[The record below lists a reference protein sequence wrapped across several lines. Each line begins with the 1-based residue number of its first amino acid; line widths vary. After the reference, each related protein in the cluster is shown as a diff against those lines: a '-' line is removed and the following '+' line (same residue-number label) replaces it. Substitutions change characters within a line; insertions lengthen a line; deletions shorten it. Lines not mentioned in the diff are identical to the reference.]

1 MATVLEYISTTNSL
15 SVSGTSG
22 VVSVAGTGVN
32 NNFSVEQ
39 SFQAGI
45 AVSGSTTLAAVS
57 GTTGT
62 FTGAVSV
69 SGFSN
74 TGNTTLEAVSGT
86 TGNFTGAVTALAN
99 ASTTSGSLAGTTAGT
114 VDYSMP
120 DQGVAKKFVAFFNAY
135 ENDTTTNQ
143 TITFP
148 VAFVN
153 APAVG
158 INTTGLTVSG
168 TTTTELV
175 IAAPDATT
183 TYTGVLTFEGI

>member
-15 SVSGTSG
+15 SVSGTAG
-22 VVSVAGTGVN
+22 VVNVAGTGIN
-32 NNFSVEQ
+32 NDFSVEQ

-45 AVSGSTTLAAVS
+45 AVSGSTTLEAVS
-57 GTTGT
+57 GTTGN
-62 FTGAVSV
+62 FTGAVAV
-69 SGFSN
+69 SGFTN
-74 TGNTTLEAVSGT
+74 AGNTSVQAFSGT

-99 ASTTSGSLAGTTAGT
+99 AATTSGSLAGTTAGT

-135 ENDTTTNQ
+135 ENDTTTSQ
-143 TITFP
+143 TIPFP

-168 TTTTELV
+168 TTTTEVV
-175 IAAPDATT
+175 IAAPNATT

>member
-22 VVSVAGTGVN
+22 VVSVCGTGVN
-32 NNFSVEQ
+32 NNFSVAQ
-39 SFQAGI
+39 SFQAGV
-45 AVSGSTTLAAVS
+45 AVSGSTSLQ
-57 GTTGT
+57 
-62 FTGAVSV
+62 
-69 SGFSN
+69 
-74 TGNTTLEAVSGT
+74 AVSGT
-86 TGNFTGAVTALAN
+86 TGNFTGAVTALTN
-99 ASTTSGSLAGTTAGT
+99 AATTSGSLAGTTAGT

-135 ENDTTTNQ
+135 ENDTTTSQ
-143 TITFP
+143 TIPFP

-168 TTTTELV
+168 TTTTEVV
-175 IAAPDATT
+175 IAAPNATT

>member
-1 MATVLEYISTTNSL
+1 MANVLQWNQSTNSF
-15 SVSGTSG
+15 SVSGATSVTP
-22 VVSVAGTGVN
+22 VVGEGID

-45 AVSGSTTLAAVS
+45 SVSGSTTLQAVS

-62 FTGAVSV
+62 FTGAV
-69 SGFSN
+69 
-74 TGNTTLEAVSGT
+74 
-86 TGNFTGAVTALAN
+86 TALAN
-99 ASTTSGSLAGTTAGT
+99 AATTSGSLAGTTAGT

-168 TTTTELV
+168 TTTTEVV
-175 IAAPDATT
+175 IAAPNATT

>member
-15 SVSGTSG
+15 SVSGTAG
-22 VVSVAGTGVN
+22 VVNVAGTGIN
-32 NNFSVEQ
+32 NDFSVEQ

-45 AVSGSTTLAAVS
+45 AVSGSTTLEAVS
-57 GTTGT
+57 GTTGN
-62 FTGAVSV
+62 FTGAVAV
-69 SGFSN
+69 SGFTN
-74 TGNTTLEAVSGT
+74 AGNTSVQAFSGT

-99 ASTTSGSLAGTTAGT
+99 AATTSGSLAGTTAGT

-143 TITFP
+143 TIPFP

-168 TTTTELV
+168 TTTTEVV